1 MGGTRNNRANYTSD
15 SIKRGPRQKVVF
27 FYRCNA
33 LPGSSRIYEVLT
45 SLLQPLKGLPTD
57 HSELLTATEDSTS
70 PANSN
75 KQTKIHG
82 RHRVIN
88 VWKCFKKPPLLK
100 RTVFGSHSFKQAE
113 VSTVRHILQSPT
125 AIQTHLPHRHNSLLH
140 RTDLY
145 NSSHVHGTVV
155 EMDRVSFRRS
165 VSFMKRIGWLLDAYL
180 FYCTAIELIGS
191 DSQTTAVKMTTNL
204 NIICTGT
211 LRHNAGISYWPSTYK
226 MSVKV

>member
-1 MGGTRNNRANYTSD
+1 M
-15 SIKRGPRQKVVF
+15 
-27 FYRCNA
+27 
-33 LPGSSRIYEVLT
+33 
-45 SLLQPLKGLPTD
+45 KGLPTD
-57 HSELLTATEDSTS
+57 HSELLTAIEDSTS

-100 RTVFGSHSFKQAE
+100 RTVFGSHSFKQPE

-140 RTDLY
+140 RTGLY

-165 VSFMKRIGWLLDAYL
+165 VTFMKRDGMVAGCIFILLHSHRAYWKRL
-180 FYCTAIELIGS
+180 SNNSCQNDDKPQYHMYRHASPQRRYIVLAFHIQNVGKSMNITFMPARLPHRHHQLIWKS
-191 DSQTTAVKMTTNL
+191 L
-204 NIICTGT
+204 
-211 LRHNAGISYWPSTYK
+211 LRFI
-226 MSVKV
+226 